1 VLVASTGVIGV
12 GLKMDRVVPGI
23 QAAARALARGKGS
36 DTAHAI
42 MTTDPFP
49 KEHAVR
55 VQTPRGSFVV
65 GGTAKGSGMIEP
77 NMATMLGFLTTD
89 AQVSPALLRARAR
102 RNRPGTRSTPSPSTA
117 SARPT
122 TACLRWPPAQSGV
135 AIDDDSYPALL
146 AACAKCP
153 STRSRHRS
161 RRRGRDQADLASPVR
176 DARDDEDAG
185 WWRARSPTRRW

>member
-12 GLKMDRVVPGI
+12 GLKMDRWSPGI
-23 QAAARALARGKGS
+23 QAAAAGTARGKGS

-55 VQTPRGSFVV
+55 VQTPRGSFIV

-89 AQVSPALLRARAR
+89 ASVLAGAAAARAR
-102 RNRPGTRSTPSPSTA
+102 GIG
-117 SARPT
+117 
-122 TACLRWPPAQSGV
+122 PAHLQRHHRRRRVFDQRLPVCAGSGQSGCD
-135 AIDDDSYPALL
+135 IDDDSYPPCSR
-146 AACAKCP
+146 ACA
-153 STRSRHRS
+153 SVRELASAS
-161 RRRGRDQADLASPVR
+161 SAAARGRPS
-176 DARDDEDAG
+176 
-185 WWRARSPTRRW
+185 